1 MPLII
6 YGLVFI
12 LLLIISAFFIVLSS
26 EQSEKKSVFWGLESV
41 LFLVMMPKNDLKKDD
56 QMQKEEKILISQMEQ
71 VIANFL
77 YLKKPSMFQ
86 EAPSVSLEI
95 ASRVGGTDIS
105 FYVCVPK
112 YLETAFEK
120 YVQGVYPRAIVD
132 KIPDDYTV
140 FEPQGATAGAY
151 LKLSENYLFPIST
164 YQKLEKDPIS
174 NITNNLSKISD
185 KATIA

>member
-86 EAPSVSLEI
+86 EAPSVSLGI
-95 ASRVGGTDIS
+95 APRVRGTDI
-105 FYVCVPK
+105 YVDV
-112 YLETAFEK
+112 
-120 YVQGVYPRAIVD
+120 
-132 KIPDDYTV
+132 
-140 FEPQGATAGAY
+140 
-151 LKLSENYLFPIST
+151 
-164 YQKLEKDPIS
+164 
-174 NITNNLSKISD
+174 
-185 KATIA
+185 